1 LKGNSGYV
9 TIAFFYGVKME
20 QSAWDTFFWIACGAL
35 SYNILS
41 NVLGL
46 ARSIVLVKDAMFSCL
61 KILSSSS
68 ENLKEVN
75 RIKYMKLK
83 ETGVSQKEIDA
94 IESLDQVAIEN
105 WQNATYYNMIL
116 NCPKQIR
123 RSLGFDDWDS
133 AIRSLNKRGQ

>member
-1 LKGNSGYV
+1 MKGNSGYV

-20 QSAWDTFFWIACGAL
+20 QSTWDTFFWFACGAL
-35 SYNILS
+35 SYNMLS
-41 NVLGL
+41 GILGL
-46 ARSIVLVKDAMFSCL
+46 SKSLVIIKDSIYSCL
-61 KILSSSS
+61 RILASSS

-75 RIKYMKLK
+75 RIKYKKLK
-83 ETGVSQKEIDA
+83 DAGVSQKEIDA
-94 IESLDQVAIEN
+94 IESLDQVAMEN

-133 AIRSLNKRGQ
+133 AIRSLNKRG

>member
-1 LKGNSGYV
+1 
-9 TIAFFYGVKME
+9 
-20 QSAWDTFFWIACGAL
+20 
-35 SYNILS
+35 
-41 NVLGL
+41 
-46 ARSIVLVKDAMFSCL
+46 VLVKDAMFSCL

-83 ETGVSQKEIDA
+83 ETGISQKEIDA

>member
-1 LKGNSGYV
+1 
-9 TIAFFYGVKME
+9 ME
-20 QSAWDTFFWIACGAL
+20 QNTWDTFFWFACGAL

-41 NVLGL
+41 HILGV
-46 ARSIVLVKDAMFSCL
+46 ARSIILVKEAMLSCL
-61 KILSSSS
+61 KILASSS

-83 ETGVSQKEIDA
+83 DTGVSQKEIDA
-94 IESLDQVAIEN
+94 IESLDEVAMQN
-105 WQNATYYNMIL
+105 WQKAAYYNMIL

-133 AIRSLNKRGQ
+133 AIRSLNKRGQQ

>member
-1 LKGNSGYV
+1 
-9 TIAFFYGVKME
+9 
-20 QSAWDTFFWIACGAL
+20 
-35 SYNILS
+35 
-41 NVLGL
+41 
-46 ARSIVLVKDAMFSCL
+46 
-61 KILSSSS
+61 
-68 ENLKEVN
+68 
-75 RIKYMKLK
+75 MKLK
-83 ETGVSQKEIDA
+83 ETGMSQKEIDA